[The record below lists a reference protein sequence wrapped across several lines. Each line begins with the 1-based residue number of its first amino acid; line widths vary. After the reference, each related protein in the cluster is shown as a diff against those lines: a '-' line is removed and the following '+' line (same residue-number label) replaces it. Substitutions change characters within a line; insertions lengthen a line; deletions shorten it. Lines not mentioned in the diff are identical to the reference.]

1 MITILGR
8 PSSIN
13 VRKVLWT
20 CSELGL
26 LFQHEECDIDLTA
39 STPMQSGFV
48 FTELNP
54 NAMVPV
60 LLDNEFVLWESN
72 TIIRYLANR
81 YGDGSLYPH
90 AAEARARVDQWLD
103 WQASELNRAW
113 SYAFMSLVRRS
124 PEHDDTSQVLKS
136 IQNWSRFMC
145 ILDERLKQT
154 GAYVSGCEF
163 SLADVSIGL
172 SVHRWFGTPLAHPQ
186 LDAVQDYYQ
195 RITKRPGFLNY
206 CIGTP

>member
-1 MITILGR
+1 
-8 PSSIN
+8 
-13 VRKVLWT
+13 
-20 CSELGL
+20 
-26 LFQHEECDIDLTA
+26 
-39 STPMQSGFV
+39 
-48 FTELNP
+48 
-54 NAMVPV
+54 
-60 LLDNEFVLWESN
+60 
-72 TIIRYLANR
+72 
-81 YGDGSLYPH
+81 
-90 AAEARARVDQWLD
+90 
-103 WQASELNRAW
+103 
-113 SYAFMSLVRRS
+113 MSLVRRS